1 MGQGRYTYGRHVN
14 ERGKRMATKKKQ
26 QPIKKDWPPM
36 RQDEAPVKPEQVIK
50 RYVPKWDE
58 QELIRELA
66 RLSGM
71 NQELAEQI
79 AKDNDRPDNAGEL
92 AEKYKLSEM
101 DAEAIL
107 AVLNG

>member
-1 MGQGRYTYGRHVN
+1 
-14 ERGKRMATKKKQ
+14 MAKKKQ
-26 QPIKKDWPPM
+26 QPTKKEWPPT
-36 RQDEAPVKPEQVIK
+36 RRDEAPAKPEQVIK

-58 QELIRELA
+58 QELTRALA

-79 AKDNDRPDNAGEL
+79 AKDSDRPDNAGEL
-92 AEKYKLSEM
+92 AEKYGLSEM

-107 AVLNG
+107 AVING